1 MPPSRLKS
9 SWKRLK
15 KPKLSPRSRPSIS
28 QTWSRTN
35 LVTKWK
41 QEAQEHA
48 GASARSP
55 RTRRRICKK
64 PKSRKSPSFTRQI
77 GRLTTQL
84 AWPEKR
90 LSKNLA
96 LNLTPNARLA
106 LIEREE
112 DRVVPVLLQARLLS
126 VSPSVS
132 RSRLYYEARPCT
144 RTRSPRQ
151 EVLVKKSSSRSPR
164 QEVLVKHRLDEWY
177 TKRPCLVPAAKS
189 IGFIRICC
197 VICPSSGPTRCG
209 AWTFPLSAC
218 VDIPSIRLRGG
229 FLYLVAF
236 LDWFS
241 RLVVAWELS
250 ETFE

>member
-55 RTRRRICKK
+55 RAE
-64 PKSRKSPSFTRQI
+64 SRPALRADRQTDHAT
-77 GRLTTQL
+77 GV
-84 AWPEKR
+84 AEKR

-126 VSPSVS
+126 VS
-132 RSRLYYEARPCT
+132 RPCPAAACTT
-144 RTRSPRQ
+144 RRGLHENKKSSSRSPRQ

-164 QEVLVKHRLDEWY
+164 QAPPRRVVHQ
-177 TKRPCLVPAAKS
+177 A
-189 IGFIRICC
+189 
-197 VICPSSGPTRCG
+197 
-209 AWTFPLSAC
+209 PLSRPSRQEHRVYPYLLRDLSIERPDQVWG
-218 VDIPSIRLRGG
+218 VDIPFIRLRGHS
-229 FLYLVAF
+229 LYPLARRLPVPGGVPGLVLASGGGVGAVRNFRDGVCVMMAF
-236 LDWFS
+236 VL
-241 RLVVAWELS
+241 
-250 ETFE
+250 